1 MASKSQSSESLKQKS
16 LMSFFGQPQQSTPS
30 SQVKKSKPAK
40 ETQTNSKPKPK
51 PNLKDA
57 SSDSPMQTPATK
69 KIHSRVLNS
78 SLAASS
84 SFYGSD
90 IKDTPPTSD
99 AIDVDMMESEESA
112 SVLWAAGWLFP
123 LSYKV
128 LPSSCCHTSSRIQ
141 RYSAGSK
148 TV

>member
-1 MASKSQSSESLKQKS
+1 MASKSQSSESLQQKS
-16 LMSFFGQPQQSTPS
+16 LMSFFGKPQQSTPS

-51 PNLKDA
+51 PKDA

-90 IKDTPPTSD
+90 IKVCYLTR
-99 AIDVDMMESEESA
+99 
-112 SVLWAAGWLFP
+112 FC
-123 LSYKV
+123 Y
-128 LPSSCCHTSSRIQ
+128 
-141 RYSAGSK
+141 Y
-148 TV
+148 